1 MVYFTYSQ
9 VAFVTLL
16 AFAATISGEPMDAA
30 EIENR
35 IKNIEKKLK
44 NDVTDLKNS
53 EARLQS
59 LTDKILSQ
67 NASLRG
73 ELEKYTDCVKTAY
86 KYKWG
91 AITYKEIA
99 GYLDLID
106 DGTLDNVIDCCLQE
120 ESTYLEKQKAFPVNK
135 CHGNLASANQEDL
148 QQLKLEIE
156 ALYFSNS
163 WYSSEIF
170 YENIYT
176 IKLKML
182 TGK

>member
-1 MVYFTYSQ
+1 
-9 VAFVTLL
+9 
-16 AFAATISGEPMDAA
+16 MDAA

-91 AITYKEIA
+91 AITFKEIA

-106 DGTLDNVIDCCLQE
+106 DGTLDDVIFCCLQE
-120 ESTYLEKQKAFPVNK
+120 ESTYLEKQKAFPVDK
-135 CHGNLASANQEDL
+135 CHGNLASVNQEDL
-148 QQLKLEIE
+148 KQLKVQIE
-156 ALYFSNS
+156 EVFLNNYWCSYEYFNK
-163 WYSSEIF
+163 
-170 YENIYT
+170 NVLT
-176 IKLKML
+176 TRLKML
-182 TGK
+182 KGK